1 VARGLGRV
9 GTGVLDE
16 IALRLAIV
24 LEVRLVPAASLQ
36 AELRRRDEPLQL
48 RLAALRALA
57 QRRFHHFLQ
66 SFEVVPASTAAIL
79 VDRHTARL
87 CSSSG
92 FFLDAL
98 HESERVTLGDDADD
112 VAGAEI
118 AAQDTLRERILQ
130 LLLNRALQRP
140 RPVDGVEAG
149 LREPIARRG
158 IQRELDLAFGEPP
171 LQILELDVDDLA
183 DVLLLEGVEYDDVVD
198 AVDELGPEVLADDL
212 HDFGLH
218 ARVVRLARELLD

>member
-24 LEVRLVPAASLQ
+24 LEVSLVPAAALQ

-57 QRRFHHFLQ
+57 QRPFGHFLQ
-66 SFEVVPASTAAIL
+66 RFEMVPASTATIL

-149 LREPIARRG
+149 LREPIARGG
-158 IQRELDLAFGEPP
+158 IERKLDLAVGEPP
-171 LQILELDVDDLA
+171 LQILELDIDDLA
-183 DVLLLEGVEYDDVVD
+183 AVLLLERVEHDDVVN
-198 AVDELGPEVLADDL
+198 AVDELGAEVLADDF

-218 ARVVRLARELLD
+218 ARVVRLAS